1 MEKVIRNLEAF
12 YMVEELIDRE
22 HVTGVTDRKID
33 NLMKKLKNW

>member
-22 HVTGVTDRKID
+22 HVTAVTDRKID
-33 NLMKKLKNW
+33 NLMKKLKN